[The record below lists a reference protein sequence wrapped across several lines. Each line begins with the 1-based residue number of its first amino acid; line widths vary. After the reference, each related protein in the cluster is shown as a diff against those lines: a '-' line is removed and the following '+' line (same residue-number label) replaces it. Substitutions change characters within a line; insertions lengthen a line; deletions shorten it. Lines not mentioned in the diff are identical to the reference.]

1 MDIFD
6 CIYTRRSI
14 RKFKDI
20 PVELDKL
27 YEIIKAG
34 SYAPCAGDLQN
45 WKFIVEKNNDKIKAM
60 YHHSL
65 EQEAFMTAQIAVIVV
80 AETDMAEKFYGMR
93 GKRLYAV
100 QNCAAAM
107 QNMLLAA
114 HALGLG
120 AVWIGAFDENRI
132 NDTYKI
138 PSVARAQGIILLGY
152 PDEVPAPRHVKY
164 IWYITQ
170 YNKYGMKYEY
180 HQRIMNDLSMEW
192 EMQSKN
198 LQRMVNRKLNKTK
211 KKLGIEKDATLQG
224 EVKARSKNFFEQAKA
239 RATNALGRTKNGDAT
254 DKRRPKESKGWLDGL
269 KKPKNQQRSRRP
281 APKKKQR
288 RPKK

>member
-1 MDIFD
+1 MDLFD
-6 CIYTRRSI
+6 AIYTRRSI

-27 YEIIKAG
+27 YEVIKAG

-45 WKFIVEKNNDKIKAM
+45 WKFIVEKDLDRIRSM
-60 YHHSL
+60 YHHTL
-65 EQEAFMTAQIAVIVV
+65 EQDAFMSAQLAIIVV

-132 NDTYKI
+132 NDMYKI

-152 PDEVPAPRHVKY
+152 PDEEPKPRHVKY

-180 HQRIMNDLSMEW
+180 LHRIANETSIEW

-198 LQRMVNRKLNKTK
+198 LQRSVNRKLRKAKEALGLDDRKEERPAETGKALLSGAARKAKEALKMKKGKGLLDSLK
-211 KKLGIEKDATLQG
+211 KK
-224 EVKARSKNFFEQAKA
+224 
-239 RATNALGRTKNGDAT
+239 
-254 DKRRPKESKGWLDGL
+254 
-269 KKPKNQQRSRRP
+269 KK
-281 APKKKQR
+281 
-288 RPKK
+288 